1 MQTKGEFF
9 TLGIVT
15 LITLI
20 NMKENIV
27 SIPAHEGLRILQLT
41 DMQIID
47 SSQCRRPDRLCQREM
62 EKWSPEFV
70 EKNCYYHIRD
80 LVAQTA
86 PHLIIVTGDIV
97 YGEFDDSGR
106 ILKGFVAFMESLGIP
121 WAPVFGNHDKESRIG
136 IEGITEIFQS
146 SPNCLFR
153 TETEEHEDGEG
164 NYAVK
169 IYRGD
174 ELIEMVYMLDTKGCT
189 RSTDQSLRRPAGIT
203 EGQCRLMERYAEDAR
218 AEKGKTV
225 PAILAYHIPT
235 AEFFQAFEEKGY
247 PFKEGFVLGATVEAQ
262 KGDFG
267 AYLEKDHGFAASP
280 ENFLRRLQEC
290 GVRGVFTGHDHM
302 VNTSVVWRDIRWT
315 FGLKTGTYDY
325 HTNGSLGGTLVEI
338 ENGELTV
345 RHVPTLVG
353 Y

>member
-1 MQTKGEFF
+1 
-9 TLGIVT
+9 
-15 LITLI
+15 
-20 NMKENIV
+20 MKENV
-27 SIPAHEGLRILQLT
+27 VRIPENERLRILQLT

-47 SSQCRRPDRLCQREM
+47 SSQCRRPDRLCQRER
-62 EKWSPEFV
+62 EIWSPEFV
-70 EKNCYYHIRD
+70 EKNCYSHIRD
-80 LVAQTA
+80 LVVQTS

-106 ILKGFVAFMESLGIP
+106 ILRGFVDFMEGLDIP

-136 IEGITEIFQS
+136 IEGIVEILQGS
-146 SPNCLFR
+146 SSCLFQ
-153 TETEEHEDGEG
+153 TETDSYEDGEG

-189 RSTDQSLRRPAGIT
+189 RATDQALRRPAGIT
-203 EGQCRLMERYAEDAR
+203 EGQCRLMERHAEGAR
-218 AEKGKTV
+218 AEKGSTV

-235 AEFFQAFEEKGY
+235 AEFFQGFEEKGY
-247 PFKEGFVLGATVEAQ
+247 PFEEGFVLGATVDAQ

-267 AYLEKDHGFAASP
+267 AYLEKEYGFAASP
-280 ENFLRRLQEC
+280 DDFLGRLQAC

-325 HTNGSLGGTLVEI
+325 HTNGSLGGTLI
-338 ENGELTV
+338 ETDGEELTV